1 MQTTV
6 ASPSTGALWTGRIV
20 SALTVLFFIFDGV
33 TKVIKIPQ
41 VIEST
46 VQLGYQESHIVLIG
60 ILMLLCTAI
69 YVIPQTAVLGAIL
82 LTGYLGGAVAT
93 HLRAGSGAF
102 PIIFTIVFGGLVWL
116 GPYLRNPKLRAL
128 VPLQK

>member
-6 ASPSTGALWTGRIV
+6 ASPSTGALWTGRII
-20 SALTVLFFIFDGV
+20 SALAVLFFLFDGV

-46 VQLGYQESHIVLIG
+46 VQLGYQESHVVLIG
-60 ILMLLCTAI
+60 ILLLLCTAI

-93 HLRAGSGAF
+93 HVRAGSGAF
-102 PIIFTIVFGGLVWL
+102 PIIFTIVFGALVWL
-116 GPYLRNPKLRAL
+116 GLYLRNPKLREL
-128 VPLQK
+128 VPFQK